1 MTVAGLRG
9 ALVLTVVAGAVAA
22 LVGAALT
29 GAPAARGVGIGVA
42 LLVGFY
48 LFGLVTVQVAAAVAP
63 AVSLLVALLT
73 YTLQVV
79 LLGLVF
85 VALQRSGALEG
96 SVDRRWL
103 SGTVVVGTLMWTAA
117 LVLAA
122 SRQRI
127 PHYHTASD
135 LAKSR
140 DLTPPGDGGDGPE
153 PG

>member
-9 ALVLTVVAGAVAA
+9 ALVLTLALGAGAVLGGALTTGRPAA
-22 LVGAALT
+22 VGAA
-29 GAPAARGVGIGVA
+29 VGLG

-85 VALQRSGALEG
+85 VALQGSGALDG
-96 SVDRRWL
+96 AIDRRWL
-103 SGTVVVGTLMWTAA
+103 SGTVVVGTLLWTAA
-117 LVLAA
+117 LVRGAVT
-122 SRQRI
+122 QRI
-127 PHYHTASD
+127 PHYHTPSD
-135 LAKSR
+135 LEKSSEH
-140 DLTPPGDGGDGPE
+140 TPPGDRRDGPE